1 MRVPAPLH
9 LDAHALDLR
18 EQIAALPPVSG
29 IYALHAGEN
38 PPHISSS
45 ANLPRRL
52 LRLLV
57 SSYTAA
63 PPSSLVAQLR
73 QKVDQIECWPTTS
86 KLESALITY
95 HLTKR
100 YFPADY
106 LLRLRLR
113 MPWFTGISETD
124 PFARLIITNRIL
136 RKSGPLFGPFA
147 SRDLAQQ
154 YQEEALALFQVRR
167 CTDVLLPAPDHP
179 GCIYGEMNQ
188 CLRPCQCA
196 VTEEEYAT
204 EVARLADF
212 LSNNGKGAIA
222 VLSAAR
228 ARAAEAT
235 DFEQAAQ
242 IHKRVE
248 KMTAARAARH
258 EVISNIHSFNGVAL
272 TRALEPRQ
280 FRLWPMLAGHWLEP
294 LTLDFTAQDA
304 HARSLDQELRER
316 LHTALAEPHVESKR
330 LEDLAIFSR
339 WYYSS
344 WRDGQWFPFRTLADL
359 NYRRLV
365 REISNLVKTGSPSL
379 KK

>member
-1 MRVPAPLH
+1 
-9 LDAHALDLR
+9 
-18 EQIAALPPVSG
+18 
-29 IYALHAGEN
+29 
-38 PPHISSS
+38 
-45 ANLPRRL
+45 
-52 LRLLV
+52 
-57 SSYTAA
+57 
-63 PPSSLVAQLR
+63 
-73 QKVDQIECWPTTS
+73 
-86 KLESALITY
+86 
-95 HLTKR
+95 
-100 YFPADY
+100 
-106 LLRLRLR
+106 
-113 MPWFTGISETD
+113 MPWFTGISETA
-124 PFARLIITNRIL
+124 PFARLIVTNHIL

-154 YQEEALALFQVRR
+154 YQEEVLGLFQVRR
-167 CTDVLLPAPDHP
+167 CTDVLVPAADHP

-196 VTEEEYAT
+196 VTEEEYGS

-212 LSNNGKGAIA
+212 LSNNGKGAVA

-228 ARAAEAT
+228 ARAAEST

-242 IHKRVE
+242 IHKRIE
-248 KMTAARAARH
+248 KMTAAAAARH
-258 EVISNIHSFNGVAL
+258 EVISNIQSFNGVAL

-280 FRLWPMLAGHWLEP
+280 FRLWPMLAGYWQEP
-294 LTLDFTAQDA
+294 LTLDFTGQDA

-316 LHTALAEPHVESKR
+316 LHTALAEPYLESKR
-330 LEDLAIFSR
+330 VEDLAIFSR

-365 REISNLVKTGSPSL
+365 REISNLVKTDSPSL